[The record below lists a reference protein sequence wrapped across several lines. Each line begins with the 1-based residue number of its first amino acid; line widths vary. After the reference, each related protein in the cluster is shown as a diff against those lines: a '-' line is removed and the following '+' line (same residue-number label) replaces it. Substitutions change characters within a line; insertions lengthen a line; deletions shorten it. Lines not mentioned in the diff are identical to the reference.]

1 MKSKSLHFGLI
12 FSWLR
17 LFNYLEKKIKILW
30 FCAVFSAIFLGISEV
45 IFLSKIS
52 GLDNFLSNNDLKI
65 GVQLILISTIV
76 FILRLINNALNI
88 ILSNN
93 LFTELN
99 NKLLFILYN
108 HQKKSEDFSGNIV
121 YIYTHILRVISKAS
135 NQIMEGLASIFVM
148 CFLIFAV
155 LNNIENNYKPF
166 LVLISI
172 IIILGPQRIISPI
185 IKDLNKT
192 FNNFQIQI
200 IQRLK
205 SIEKNV
211 FYDVIHDRDHL
222 IRYWMN
228 DYTVKAR
235 RVDGLTGFVGGLPRL
250 FIEYMIIFLP
260 VIYIMVTKF
269 IKNDGSITNFD
280 YSYLLIFGYAVQRI
294 IPLTSKIVTAISSLI
309 GSGFEVKHLLRI
321 LHKSNTF
328 NSRIEL
334 EREFGKVKI
343 TNIEFKNLFIDN
355 FSKNG
360 LKIKD
365 MKLYPGDILIIKGI
379 SGSGKTSFLDTLS
392 GIKDPFSG
400 QIIFNFTHKDGI
412 QKSTNYVT
420 RKMLV
425 YLSQHFDLDIVP
437 GEKFSKDLWRYYSE
451 MLNVENIFDRFQ
463 KSKFQDMGEMSG
475 GQQQRFLMS
484 KLFSL
489 DRDLL
494 VLDEPSSALDNVS
507 EQLLIKLIKQESK
520 NRKIFV
526 IVTHSENLSNVGNK
540 FITFD
545 SMDN

>member
-1 MKSKSLHFGLI
+1 HFGLI

-52 GLDNFLSNNDLKI
+52 GLDNFLSNNDLKV

-93 LFTELN
+93 LFTELS

-192 FNNFQIQI
+192 FNNLQIQI

-294 IPLTSKIVTAISSLI
+294 IPLTSKI
-309 GSGFEVKHLLRI
+309 
-321 LHKSNTF
+321 
-328 NSRIEL
+328 
-334 EREFGKVKI
+334 
-343 TNIEFKNLFIDN
+343 
-355 FSKNG
+355 
-360 LKIKD
+360 
-365 MKLYPGDILIIKGI
+365 
-379 SGSGKTSFLDTLS
+379 
-392 GIKDPFSG
+392 
-400 QIIFNFTHKDGI
+400 
-412 QKSTNYVT
+412 
-420 RKMLV
+420 
-425 YLSQHFDLDIVP
+425 
-437 GEKFSKDLWRYYSE
+437 
-451 MLNVENIFDRFQ
+451 
-463 KSKFQDMGEMSG
+463 
-475 GQQQRFLMS
+475 
-484 KLFSL
+484 
-489 DRDLL
+489 
-494 VLDEPSSALDNVS
+494 
-507 EQLLIKLIKQESK
+507 
-520 NRKIFV
+520 
-526 IVTHSENLSNVGNK
+526 
-540 FITFD
+540 
-545 SMDN
+545 